1 MAGTDVVLRDLETL
15 LATYQTNRAGGAVP
29 LRPHEKAVCSRCN
42 CERPIVWFYQQT
54 ALHPSQRESPG
65 NAQPKQLKVCRTCR
79 EHSKAYRAR
88 QRRSRKAPE
97 ELDHRA
103 LDGMTV
109 QGVRELLM
117 EGYSYL
123 ETL

>member
-15 LATYQTNRAGGAVP
+15 LATYQTNRNGGA
-29 LRPHEKAVCSRCN
+29 LPHPDEKAPCSRCN
-42 CERPIVWFYQQT
+42 CNRPIAWFYKQT
-54 ALHPSQRESPG
+54 ALHPSQRESAG
-65 NAQPKQLKVCRTCR
+65 NVPPKQLKVCRTCR

-88 QRRSRKAPE
+88 QRRSKKDPE

-103 LDGMTV
+103 IDGMTI
-109 QGVRELLM
+109 QEVRELLI